1 MPAERVR
8 VQRPARVDPF
18 IWEHLPKAARAAL
31 ASHFART
38 PEQALSL
45 RLEAERSM
53 LSAIQGAVSK
63 LEKAMEKRNG

>member
-18 IWEHLPKAARAAL
+18 IWEHLPKSTRAAI
-31 ASHFART
+31 ASHYART
-38 PEQALSL
+38 PEQAAAL
-45 RLEAERSM
+45 RLEAERGM

-63 LEKAMEKRNG
+63 LERAMEKSK

>member
-18 IWEHLPKAARAAL
+18 VWEHLPKSARAAL

-38 PEQALSL
+38 PEQAAAL
-45 RLEAERSM
+45 RLEAQRGITAALER
-53 LSAIQGAVSK
+53 AVK
-63 LEKAMEKRNG
+63 ALEGVGQHE